1 MDVSSIADAIFSLIK
16 TYGNYFQMFFKT
28 LSNRKC
34 LFRCPAPLDAH
45 QYCVIVFSRFILQ
58 SILLSSK
65 ANNNLSSIRQFFPG
79 FNRKVT
85 LRSHSTTYY
94 LVAQWKLFDTFFQL
108 KNFKN
113 IAVLAISKIFLNYGH
128 LSWFDSFN

>member
-1 MDVSSIADAIFSLIK
+1 MDVSSIADANFSLINI
-16 TYGNYFQMFFKT
+16 YGNYFQMFFKT
-28 LSNRKC
+28 LSNGKC

-58 SILLSSK
+58 SILFYSK

-79 FNRKVT
+79 FNRNVT
-85 LRSHSTTYY
+85 LRSHSTSYY
-94 LVAQWKLFDTFFQL
+94 LVAQWKLFDTFFQM

-113 IAVLAISKIFLNYGH
+113 TAVSAILKTFC
-128 LSWFDSFN
+128 